1 MIQITEIQMFQMQVK
16 NESQGWIFK
25 SLLHKLKFLSILR
38 PVIRKLV
45 ISMTVSSIFRGT
57 FLYPRVICLSCRI
70 RQRAK
75 DRPDKDN

>member
-16 NESQGWIFK
+16 NKTQGWIFK
-25 SLLHKLKFLSILR
+25 SFVHKLKFLSILR

-45 ISMTVSSIFRGT
+45 ISMTVSNIFRRT
-57 FLYPRVICLSCRI
+57 FLYPTVICLSCRI
-70 RQRAK
+70 RMRAK